1 MPRKEAWFE
10 TRIENIKAAIANT
23 ASPFIFPPY
32 SATHYY
38 FPMSRKIR
46 YGMIGGGR
54 GAFIGG
60 VHRIAAGID
69 GQCEL
74 VCGAFS
80 SDPERSKA
88 SGADLFLPAERC
100 YGSFQEMI
108 ANEKA
113 LPADQRMD
121 FVTIVTPNH
130 MHFPAAKLALENGF
144 NVLSDKPAT
153 FNLAQAKELAG
164 IVKASGKLYGI
175 TYNYTGY
182 PLMRQARQ
190 MVEEGKLGKIRKV
203 VVEYPQGWLAT
214 LLESTGQ
221 KQAAWRTDPKMSG
234 AAGCMGD
241 IGTHAINLAEY
252 VTGLHIKELAADLTI
267 FVEGRKLEDDGNVLL
282 RFSNGAKGV
291 LHSSQISV
299 GCENNLSL
307 RVYGELG
314 GLEWSQLDP
323 NTLIVTSLDK
333 PKQIFRTS
341 MGYLG
346 SAAAACTRTPAG
358 HPEGYLE
365 GFANI
370 YKCYVNHIRAV
381 EAGTHPNP
389 LDMDYPTIEE
399 GIAGMAFIEAVV
411 TSSAKNAAWTPLDYT
426 PTTRAKYGDV
436 ALNSDRGGLG

>member
-1 MPRKEAWFE
+1 M
-10 TRIENIKAAIANT
+10 N
-23 ASPFIFPPY
+23 
-32 SATHYY
+32 
-38 FPMSRKIR
+38 RKIR

-80 SDPERSKA
+80 SDPQRSKA
-88 SGADLFLPAERC
+88 SGADFFLPAARC
-100 YGSFQEMI
+100 YGDFKEMI
-108 ANEKA
+108 KAEAA

-121 FVTIVTPNH
+121 FVSIVTPNH
-130 MHFPAAKLALENGF
+130 MHFPAAKLALESGF
-144 NVLSDKPAT
+144 HVLSDKPAT

-164 IVKASGKLYGI
+164 IVKKSGRLYGI

-182 PLMRQARQ
+182 PLIRQARQ
-190 MVEEGKLGKIRKV
+190 MIEQGKLGKIRKV

-214 LLESTGQ
+214 LLEKTGQ
-221 KQAAWRTDPKMSG
+221 KQAAWRTDPTICG

-267 FVEGRKLEDDGNVLL
+267 FVEGRLLEDDGNVLL
-282 RFSNGAKGV
+282 RFTNGAKGV

-314 GLEWSQLDP
+314 GIEWNQLDP
-323 NTLIVTSLDK
+323 NTMIVTSLDQ
-333 PKQIFRTS
+333 PKQTFRTS

-346 SAAAACTRTPAG
+346 SAAAAVTRTPAG

-370 YKCYVNHIRAV
+370 YKNFVNHIRAV
-381 EAGTHPNP
+381 ESGAKPNP

-411 TSSAKNAAWTPLDYT
+411 ASSAKNAAWTPLDYK
-426 PTTRAKYGDV
+426 PGERAKYGDLTL
-436 ALNSDRGGLG
+436 ASDRGGLG